1 MGKATPVIVMYS
13 TIAAVSTPP
22 GKGGIAVLRV
32 SGPDAAA
39 VADRVFVPRGTPL
52 SGRPARTA
60 VFGEIRDGDAVLD
73 TGIAT
78 LFRAPSSFTGEDTVE
93 ISCHGGVAVTRAVLT
108 ALFRAGAEPAG
119 PGDFTKR
126 AFINGKLTLTEAE
139 AVGLLIDAD
148 TESRRKLAAGAM
160 TGTVARRTAAIAD
173 DLTAVLSALY
183 AAIDYPEED
192 VGDEGE
198 RQIAAVIADTRRRV
212 NALAATYTTG
222 AAIAYGIPTVIVGEP
237 NSGKSSLYN
246 ALLGRE
252 DAIVTDIPGTT
263 RDVLTAAADI
273 GGVTLTLSDTAGIR
287 GDTADA
293 VEQIG
298 VERARQKMGEAA
310 LILFAADRARPLT
323 AAAREILASLPAD
336 VPVIAVLGKCDLP
349 CALTAADCAEITS
362 AARETVTLSAKTGEG
377 MTDLAAAIARTVGAD
392 AVDPAKDAVIWDARQ
407 AAALARA
414 AAALAEAECALI
426 AGDPPDA
433 VCTLCESAVADIA
446 GVDGRAVDEA
456 IIAGIFARFCVGK

>member
-1 MGKATPVIVMYS
+1 MYT
-13 TIAAVSTPP
+13 TIAAISTPP

-32 SGPDAAA
+32 SGPDA
-39 VADRVFVPRGTPL
+39 VTIADRVFVPRGTPL
-52 SGRPARTA
+52 SARPARTA
-60 VFGEIRDGDAVLD
+60 VFGEIRDGDDVLD

-78 LFRAPSSFTGEDTVE
+78 LFRAPASFTGEDTVE

-126 AFINGKLTLTEAE
+126 AFINSKLTLTEAE

-148 TESRRKLAAGAM
+148 TESRRKLAAGALS
-160 TGTVARRTAAIAD
+160 GTVARETAAIAD
-173 DLTAVLSALY
+173 SLTAVLSALY

-198 RQIAAVIADTRRRV
+198 RQIAAVIAESRRRV
-212 NALAATYTTG
+212 NVLRATYKTG
-222 AAIAYGIPTVIVGEP
+222 AAIAYGVPTAIVGEP

-252 DAIVTDIPGTT
+252 EAIVTDIPGTT
-263 RDVLTAAADI
+263 RDVLTATADI

-287 GDTADA
+287 EDVADA

-298 VERARQKMGEAA
+298 VDRARQKLTEAA
-310 LILFAADRARPLT
+310 LILFAVDPARPLT
-323 AAAREILASLPAD
+323 AETRTVLRALPCG
-336 VPVIAVLGKCDLP
+336 VPVIAVFGKADLP
-349 CALTAADCAEITS
+349 DALTAEERAEIES
-362 AARETVTLSAKTGEG
+362 AARETVVLSAKTGEG
-377 MTDLAAAIARTVGAD
+377 MADLAAAIARAVGAD
-392 AVDPAKDAVIWDARQ
+392 AVDPARDAVIWDARQ
-407 AAALARA
+407 EAALTRA
-414 AAALAEAECALI
+414 ADALAEAEAALA

-433 VCTLCESAVADIA
+433 VCTLCESAVADIS

>member
-1 MGKATPVIVMYS
+1 MYT
-13 TIAAVSTPP
+13 TIAAISTPP

-39 VADRVFVPRGTPL
+39 IADRVFIPRGTPL
-52 SGRPARTA
+52 SLRPARTA
-60 VFGEIRDGDAVLD
+60 VFGQIRDGDTVLD

-78 LFRAPSSFTGEDTVE
+78 LFSAPASFTGEDTVE
-93 ISCHGGVAVTRAVLT
+93 ISCHGGVAVTRAVLA

-126 AFINGKLTLTEAE
+126 AFMNGKLTLTEAE

-148 TESRRKLAAGAM
+148 TESRRKLAAGALS
-160 TGTVARRTAAIAD
+160 GTVAKETAEIAD
-173 DLTAVLSALY
+173 SLTAVLSALY

-198 RQIAAVIADTRRRV
+198 RQIAAVIENARRRV
-212 NALAATYTTG
+212 QALCATYKTG

-263 RDVLTAAADI
+263 RDVLTANADV

-287 GDTADA
+287 TDTADA

-298 VERARQKMGEAA
+298 VDRARQKMGEAA

-323 AAAREILASLPAD
+323 EEARGILASLPAEI
-336 VPVIAVLGKCDLP
+336 PVIAVLGKSDLP
-349 CALTAADCAEITS
+349 DALTEDDRALIAA
-362 AARETVTLSAKTGEG
+362 AALETVTLSARTGEG
-377 MTDLAAAIARTVGAD
+377 MDALRAAVARTVGAD
-392 AVDPAKDAVIWDARQ
+392 AVDPARDAVIWDVRQ
-407 AAALARA
+407 RAALARA
-414 AAALAEAECALI
+414 ADALAEAEAALA

-456 IIAGIFARFCVGK
+456 IIEGIFARFCVGK